1 MGGENSC
8 EDVAYCMCRFG
19 SSASRFMRIGAVFG
33 WPWLQQNN
41 VQSYN
46 ATGCEMWESPYTVAY
61 AIASEDV

>member
-1 MGGENSC
+1 
-8 EDVAYCMCRFG
+8 
-19 SSASRFMRIGAVFG
+19 MRIGAVFG